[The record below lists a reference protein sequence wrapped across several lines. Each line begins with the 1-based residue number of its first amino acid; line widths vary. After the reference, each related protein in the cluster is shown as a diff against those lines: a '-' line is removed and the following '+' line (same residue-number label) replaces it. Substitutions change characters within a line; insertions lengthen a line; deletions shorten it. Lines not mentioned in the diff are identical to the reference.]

1 MPNGGFGYQ
10 MYNVVVFSRTVAE
23 FDSWSVRHAMLAE
36 MKDQIRLIALIEEP
50 RDTASVSGVNPDLC
64 ISGKGYLERVMELSA
79 CVNPEDLVLIAAS
92 DDNILSIG
100 FPEDPSSIGKIV
112 GFPPKSH
119 FDAEMTPAKS
129 NIAVYEDLAED
140 PAARIRR
147 YFSRPLPA
155 DNSLYYGLFKFG
167 PWFDAFLWSVEK
179 AGGMEKAKDFH
190 AFDWLW
196 MSRIVF
202 CGIVASPSD
211 HFIIQRFRSPWARYH
226 AEADY
231 ENTDFIK
238 GNPLWPLIQVL
249 LTAYPDASLEEP
261 LYQWFEQK
269 THERVALTDG
279 KVPENL
285 LIQYINA
292 LEDFDLISSA

>member
-64 ISGKGYLERVMELSA
+64 ISGKGYLERVTGLSA
-79 CVNPEDLVLIAAS
+79 LVNPEDLVLIAAS

-100 FPEDPSSIGKIV
+100 FPEDPSSMGNTV

-129 NIAVYEDLAED
+129 NMAVYEDLAED

-167 PWFDAFLWSVEK
+167 PWFDAFLWSIEQV
-179 AGGMEKAKDFH
+179 GGIEKAKNFH

-196 MSRIVF
+196 MSRLVF
-202 CGIVASPSD
+202 CGVVARPSD
-211 HFIIQRFRSPWARYH
+211 HFVIQRFKSPWERYH
-226 AEADY
+226 AKANY
-231 ENTDFIK
+231 KNTGFVE
-238 GNPLWPLIQVL
+238 GNPLWPLIRVL
-249 LTAYPDASLEEP
+249 LTAYPQAGLEEP
-261 LYQWFEQK
+261 LYKWFEQK
-269 THERVALTDG
+269 ARERAALTNG
-279 KVPENL
+279 EVPEDL
-285 LIQYINA
+285 LIQYIKA
-292 LEDFDLISSA
+292 LKDCNLISSG